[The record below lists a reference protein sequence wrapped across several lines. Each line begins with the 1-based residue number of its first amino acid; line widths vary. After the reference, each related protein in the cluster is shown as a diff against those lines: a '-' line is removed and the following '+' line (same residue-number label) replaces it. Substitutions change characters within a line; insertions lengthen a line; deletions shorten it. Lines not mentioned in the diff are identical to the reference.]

1 MSILSR
7 NDICWCGSGKKYKK
21 CHMEQDIF
29 ISNIETKVGYKIPR
43 DIMKTEEQIEGI
55 RKSCKLT
62 HEILDMVAQRIK
74 VGVTTNEI
82 NTWVHDYTVE
92 HNAYPAPLGY
102 DGFPK
107 SVCTSI
113 NDVICHG
120 IPDDTV
126 LKDGDIVNVDVTCIL
141 EGYYGDANR
150 MFIMGN
156 ATKEAIDLVRVSKE
170 CLDKGIEQVKLYN
183 TLGDIGNAIQ
193 KHAEG
198 LGYSVV
204 YDYGGHGVG
213 LEFHEEPFV
222 PHIGKKGEGMVLLPN
237 MTFTIEPMIN
247 IGSPEANVL
256 EDDWTAVTTDGSL
269 SSQWEHT
276 IRVTET
282 GYEILT

>member
-1 MSILSR
+1 MDKLSR

-21 CHMEQDIF
+21 CHMDQDIF
-29 ISNIETKVGYKIPR
+29 ISNIEEKVGYKIPR
-43 DIMKTEEQIEGI
+43 DIMKTEEQIDGI
-55 RKSCKLT
+55 RKSCELT
-62 HEILDMVAQRIK
+62 HEILDMVGEKIK

-82 NTWVHDYTVE
+82 NTWVHEYTIA

-102 DGFPK
+102 GGFPK

-120 IPDDTV
+120 IPDETI

-150 MFIMGN
+150 MFIMGE
-156 ATKEAIDLVRVSKE
+156 ASKEAIDLVRVSKE
-170 CLDKGIEQVKLYN
+170 CLDLGIQQVKPYN
-183 TLGDIGNAIQ
+183 TLGDIGHAIQ
-193 KHAEG
+193 EHAESH
-198 LGYSVV
+198 GYSVV

-222 PHIGKKGEGMVLLPN
+222 PHIGQKGEGTILLPN
-237 MTFTIEPMIN
+237 MTFTIEPMLN
-247 IGSPEANVL
+247 IGKPESDVL
-256 EDDWTAVTTDGSL
+256 EDDWTAVTSDGSL

-276 IRVTET
+276 IRVTQT

>member
-1 MSILSR
+1 MTSLTR

-21 CHMEQDIF
+21 CHMDQDIF
-29 ISNIETKVGYKIPR
+29 ISNIEQKVGYKIPR
-43 DIMKTEEQIEGI
+43 DIMKTEEQIDGI
-55 RKSCKLT
+55 RKCCKLT
-62 HEILDMVAQRIK
+62 HEVLDMVGEKIK
-74 VGVTTNEI
+74 VGITTNEI
-82 NTWVHDYTVE
+82 NTWVHEYTVE

-102 DGFPK
+102 GGFPK

-141 EGYYGDANR
+141 DGYYGDANR
-150 MFIMGN
+150 MFIIGEGS
-156 ATKEAIDLVRVSKE
+156 KEAIDLVRVSKE
-170 CLDKGIEQVKLYN
+170 CLELGMEQVKPYN

-193 KHAEG
+193 EHAES

-213 LEFHEEPFV
+213 VEFHEEPFV
-222 PHIGKKGEGMVLLPN
+222 PHIGKKGEGMIILPN

-247 IGSPEANVL
+247 IGGPETDVL
-256 EDDWTAVTTDGSL
+256 EDDWTAVTADGSL

-276 IRVTET
+276 ILVTET

>member
-21 CHMEQDIF
+21 CHMDQDIF

-62 HEILDMVAQRIK
+62 HEILDMVSERIK

-82 NTWVHDYTVE
+82 NTWVHEYTVQ

-102 DGFPK
+102 AGFPK

-150 MFIMGN
+150 MFIMGD
-156 ATKEAIDLVRVSKE
+156 ASKEAIDLVRVSKE
-170 CLDKGIEQVKLYN
+170 CLERGIEQVKPYN

-193 KHAEG
+193 QHAES

-222 PHIGKKGEGMVLLPN
+222 PHIGKKGEGMILLPN

-247 IGSPEANVL
+247 IGSPESDVL
-256 EDDWTAVTTDGSL
+256 EDDWTAVTIDGSL

>member
-1 MSILSR
+1 MDKLSR
-7 NDICWCGSGKKYKK
+7 NDSCWCGSGKKYKK
-21 CHMEQDIF
+21 CHMDQDTF
-29 ISNIETKVGYKIPR
+29 ISNIEEKVGYKIPR
-43 DIMKTEEQIEGI
+43 DIMKTDEQVEGI

-62 HEILDMVAQRIK
+62 HEILDMVGQKIK
-74 VGVTTNEI
+74 VGITTNEI
-82 NTWVHDYTVE
+82 NTWVHEYTVA

-102 DGFPK
+102 GGFPK

-150 MFIMGN
+150 MYIMGE
-156 ATKEAIDLVRVSKE
+156 ASKETVDLVRVSKE
-170 CLDKGIEQVKLYN
+170 CLERGIQQVKPYN

-193 KHAEG
+193 EHAEG

-213 LEFHEEPFV
+213 VEFHEEPFV
-222 PHIGKKGEGMVLLPN
+222 PHIGKKGEGTILLPN

-247 IGSPEANVL
+247 IGSPDTKVL
-256 EDDWTAVTTDGSL
+256 DDDWTAVTADGSL

-276 IRVTET
+276 ILVTQT

>member
-1 MSILSR
+1 MNKLDR

-21 CHMEQDIF
+21 CHMEQDTF
-29 ISNIETKVGYKIPR
+29 ISNIEKKVGYKIPR
-43 DIMKTEEQIEGI
+43 DIMKTEEQIDGI
-55 RKSCKLT
+55 RKSSKLT
-62 HEILDMVAQRIK
+62 HEILDMVSGRIK
-74 VGVTTNEI
+74 AGITTNDI
-82 NTWVHDYTVE
+82 NTWVHEYTIA

-102 DGFPK
+102 SGFPK

-141 EGYYGDANR
+141 DGYYGDANR
-150 MFIMGN
+150 MFIIGQVS
-156 ATKEAIDLVRVSKE
+156 KEVSDLVRVSKE
-170 CLDKGIEQVKLYN
+170 CLDLAIEQVKPYN
-183 TLGDIGNAIQ
+183 TLGDIGCAI
-193 KHAEG
+193 KEHAESH
-198 LGYSVV
+198 GYSVV

-222 PHIGKKGEGMVLLPN
+222 PHIGKKGEGMIILPN
-237 MTFTIEPMIN
+237 MIFTIEPMIN
-247 IGSPEANVL
+247 MGSPESDVL
-256 EDDWTAVTTDGSL
+256 EDDWTAVTVDGSL

>member
-29 ISNIETKVGYKIPR
+29 ISNIEQKVGYKIPR
-43 DIMKTEEQIEGI
+43 DIMKTEEQIDGI

-62 HEILDMVAQRIK
+62 HEILDMVGERIK

-82 NTWVHDYTVE
+82 NTWVHEYTVE

-102 DGFPK
+102 GGFPK

-141 EGYYGDANR
+141 DGYYGDANR
-150 MFIMGN
+150 MFIMGE
-156 ATKEAIDLVRVSKE
+156 ASKEAIDLVRVSKE
-170 CLDKGIEQVKLYN
+170 CLDLGIQQVKPYN

-193 KHAEG
+193 QHAEG

-213 LEFHEEPFV
+213 IEFHEEPFV
-222 PHIGKKGEGMVLLPN
+222 PHIGKKGEGMILLPN

-247 IGSPEANVL
+247 IGSPDVDVL
-256 EDDWTAVTTDGSL
+256 EDEWTAVTIDGSL

>member
-7 NDICWCGSGKKYKK
+7 NDICWCGSGKKYKR

-29 ISNIETKVGYKIPR
+29 ISNIEQKVGYKIPR
-43 DIMKTEEQIEGI
+43 DIMKTEEQIDGI

-62 HEILDMVAQRIK
+62 HEVLDMVGERIK

-82 NTWVHDYTVE
+82 NTWVHEYTVE

-102 DGFPK
+102 GGFPK

-113 NDVICHG
+113 NNVICHG
-120 IPDDTV
+120 IPDETV

-141 EGYYGDANR
+141 DGYYGDANR
-150 MFIMGN
+150 MFIIGE
-156 ATKEAIDLVRVSKE
+156 ASKEAIDLVRVSKE
-170 CLDKGIEQVKLYN
+170 CLELGIQQVKPYN

-193 KHAEG
+193 QHAEG

-213 LEFHEEPFV
+213 IEFHEDPFV
-222 PHIGKKGEGMVLLPN
+222 PHIGKKGEGMILLPN

-247 IGSPEANVL
+247 IGKPEADVL
-256 EDDWTAVTTDGSL
+256 EDDWTAVTADGSL

>member
-1 MSILSR
+1 MSTILR
-7 NDICWCGSGKKYKK
+7 NDTCWCGSGKKYKK
-21 CHMEQDIF
+21 CHMDQDIF
-29 ISNIETKVGYKIPR
+29 ISNLEKKLGYKIPR
-43 DIMKTEEQIEGI
+43 EVMKTEEQIEGI

-62 HEILDMVAQRIK
+62 HEILDMVGEKIRA
-74 VGVTTNEI
+74 GVTTNDI
-82 NTWVHDYTVE
+82 NTWVHEYTVQ

-102 DGFPK
+102 SGYPK

-150 MFIMGN
+150 MYIIGN
-156 ATKEAIDLVRVSKE
+156 ASKEAIDLVRVSKE
-170 CLDKGIEQVKLYN
+170 CLQKGIEQVKPYN
-183 TLGDIGNAIQ
+183 TLGDIGHAIQ
-193 KHAEG
+193 EHAES

-204 YDYGGHGVG
+204 YDYGGHGIG

-222 PHIGKKGEGMVLLPN
+222 PHIGKKGEGMILLPS

-247 IGSPEANVL
+247 IGSPDSEVL
-256 EDDWTAVTTDGSL
+256 EDDWTAVTVDGSL

-276 IRVTET
+276 ILVTET

>member
-1 MSILSR
+1 MNKLLR

-21 CHMEQDIF
+21 CHMDQDTF
-29 ISNIETKVGYKIPR
+29 ISNIEEEVGYKIPR
-43 DIMKTEEQIEGI
+43 DIMKTDEQVEGI

-62 HEILDMVAQRIK
+62 HEILDMVGQKIK

-82 NTWVHDYTVE
+82 NTWVHEYTVE

-102 DGFPK
+102 GGFPK

-113 NDVICHG
+113 NNVICHG

-126 LKDGDIVNVDVTCIL
+126 LKDGDIINVDVTCIL

-150 MFIMGN
+150 MYIMGE
-156 ATKEAIDLVRVSKE
+156 ASKEVVDLVRVSKE
-170 CLDKGIEQVKLYN
+170 CLERGIQQVKPYN
-183 TLGDIGNAIQ
+183 TLGDIGHAIQ
-193 KHAEG
+193 EHAEG

-213 LEFHEEPFV
+213 VEFHEEPFV
-222 PHIGKKGEGMVLLPN
+222 PHIGKKGEGTILLPN

-247 IGSPEANVL
+247 MGGPERYLRMIGQQLQQMDHCLHSGNTL
-256 EDDWTAVTTDGSL
+256 YSL
-269 SSQWEHT
+269 LKLDT
-276 IRVTET
+276 R
-282 GYEILT
+282 Y